1 MNKNGLDLYI
11 TILKYGKEK
20 EKYGTTN
27 SDFFDY
33 LMRNGY
39 ITGENRDFIDGVFIE
54 VFTNS
59 NNEKDEKIIQGKKY
73 YMNITSRIRLLE
85 YEQLEQARSFAWKSM
100 QVAISAIG
108 ITLLATIL
116 QIFMVQ
122 KVSITN
128 TQDITLQESGTEII
142 E

>member
-1 MNKNGLDLYI
+1 M
-11 TILKYGKEK
+11 
-20 EKYGTTN
+20 
-27 SDFFDY
+27 
-33 LMRNGY
+33 
-39 ITGENRDFIDGVFIE
+39 
-54 VFTNS
+54 
-59 NNEKDEKIIQGKKY
+59 QGKKY

-108 ITLLATIL
+108 ITLFATIL
-116 QIFMVQ
+116 QIIMVQ